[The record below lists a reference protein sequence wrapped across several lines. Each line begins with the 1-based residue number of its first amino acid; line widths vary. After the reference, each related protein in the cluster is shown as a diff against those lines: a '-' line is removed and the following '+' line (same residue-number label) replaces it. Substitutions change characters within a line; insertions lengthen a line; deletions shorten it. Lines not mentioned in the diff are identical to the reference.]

1 MKNPSRKLIIVIVVS
16 IVSLC
21 SIVLI
26 VSESQS
32 NIVHL
37 RQEVIPPGEYVP
49 PKKPEMLPKLTSH
62 EEAIAITDDFLK
74 ETLGEEFFFN
84 YLNAKGVDEMPYV
97 PYTWAV
103 LYQYAYNGY
112 TVEFIIIID
121 IDPIP
126 KDQSRIDP
134 DISSVILEPQKVLIS
149 EEEAKRIAQEYGL
162 EPPYNVILSCEVE
175 FHRICWRITKKD
187 RENLNLGYLSGVI
200 VDAENGAVL
209 DSWTRGIGDRSCAV

>member
-1 MKNPSRKLIIVIVVS
+1 MKNPSRNLIIVIVVS

-32 NIVHL
+32 TIVHIH
-37 RQEVIPPGEYVP
+37 QEIIPPGEYVP
-49 PKKPEMLPKLTSH
+49 PKKPEMLPTLTSH
-62 EEAIAITDDFLK
+62 REAIALTDDFLK
-74 ETLGEEFFFN
+74 ETLGEKFFFN
-84 YLNAKGVDEMPYV
+84 YLKVKGVDEMPYL

-103 LYQYAYNGY
+103 LYSYMYNGY
-112 TVEFIIIID
+112 TVEFMIIVD

-134 DISSVILEPQKVLIS
+134 DISNVILEPQKIFIS
-149 EEEAKRIAQEYGL
+149 EEEAKFIAQEYGL

-175 FHRICWRITKKD
+175 FHRICWRIAKKD
-187 RENLNLGYLSGVI
+187 REKLTMKDLAGLI
-200 VDAENGAVL
+200 IDAENGEVL
-209 DSWTRGIGDRSCAV
+209 TAWTRGIGDRSCAV